1 MFKKK
6 FLSLSCAAA
15 LAAGVAPAFASSKFF
30 LVVPLSRAAAPQ
42 APADAIT
49 VSLAGAALPD
59 AKVGQVY
66 NESLRSYLQVTGDPA
81 YDAMNVSWTVTKG
94 SLPTGLT
101 LSSQGV
107 IEGTPVES
115 GSSVFTIMASYK
127 GENGAQGYSILIPEI
142 VLTLSTPS
150 LGEAVNGVPYK
161 PVDLKPLLSVTG
173 DAAYSDSASW
183 AVTAGA
189 LPVGL
194 TLDAQAGVISGT
206 PQAAGSN
213 PVSVTATYRGNS
225 DTKQVAVAFA
235 QGIVLDQGARRWSD
249 GTYAQSCNAYKNPEG
264 VYRYQGAT
272 GSGTYTVKP
281 GSTLQHVYCDMETDG
296 GGWTLVLS
304 ADFRGMYPEVMGVGT
319 SKVCAQLS
327 DSCFTNGTSNLYR
340 GTSVEP
346 SIKDYMFLQ
355 GGSMANIYSSTLIG
369 KSAAN
374 YVRGPVSSP
383 GTKLYSLMTD
393 STQGWH
399 NPLNTDINPSSKNSS
414 YFAFSE
420 GSWSD
425 GNWHGCGVTQDTSYC
440 AGFYYKYQAG
450 AEVLLKGDRWGHHH
464 FTNVP
469 VYNAANAT
477 YSVAPYTYL
486 GLAGADEA
494 VQVPKAVIENQRW
507 AVFVR

>member
-1 MFKKK
+1 MFKKT

-30 LVVPLSRAAAPQ
+30 LVVPLAAQ
-42 APADAIT
+42 AQAQEPVESIT
-49 VSLAGAALPD
+49 VSLAGATLPG

-115 GSSVFTIMASYK
+115 GSSVFTVMASYK

-142 VLTLSTPS
+142 VLTLNTPS
-150 LGEAVNGVPYK
+150 LGEAVNGVQYK

-173 DAAYSDSASW
+173 DASYSGAASW

-194 TLDAQAGVISGT
+194 ALDAQEGVISGT
-206 PQAAGSN
+206 PQGAGSN
-213 PVSVTATYRGNS
+213 PVSLTATYKGKS
-225 DTKQVAVAFA
+225 DTRQVEVPFA
-235 QGIVLDQGARRWSD
+235 QSIELNQGARRWTD

-281 GSTLQHVYCDMETDG
+281 GSTLQNVYCDMETDG

-340 GTSVEP
+340 GTPVEP
-346 SIKDYMFLQ
+346 KIKDYMFLR

-374 YVRGPVSSP
+374 YVRGPVKSP

-399 NPLNTDINPSSKNSS
+399 NPLNTDTDPSTKHI
-414 YFAFSE
+414 YVFAFSE

-425 GNWHGCGVTQDTSYC
+425 GNWHGCGVTVFISSC
-440 AGFYYKYQAG
+440 AGYKYQAG
-450 AEVLLKGDRWGHHH
+450 AEVLLNGTLWGHHH
-464 FTNVP
+464 FLNAP
-469 VYNAANAT
+469 VYNSATAT
-477 YSVAPYTYL
+477 YSVAQYTYL
-486 GLAGADEA
+486 GLAGGDEV
-494 VQVPKAVIENQRW
+494 VQVPKAVLENYRW

>member
-15 LAAGVAPAFASSKFF
+15 LAAGVAPAYAASTFH

-66 NESLRSYLQVTGDPA
+66 SESLRSYLQVTGDPA

-399 NPLNTDINPSSKNSS
+399 NPLNTDINPSSTNSS

-425 GNWHGCGVTQDTSYC
+425 GNWHGCGVKVSCT
-440 AGFYYKYQAG
+440 GYKYQAG
-450 AEVLLKGDRWGHHH
+450 AEVRLNGAVWGHHH
-464 FTNVP
+464 FMSVP
-469 VYNAANAT
+469 EYNAANAT